1 MAINPY
7 FLSLTENP
15 RLAAGEVLRDAR
27 LQDDAPVDLEKLCRR
42 HDWSLSFKEFG
53 DGRDAYVQIDSD
65 GRVSIFVNTD
75 ESSEKDNFSLDS
87 VTRARQRFSMAHEIG
102 HATMHTHKD
111 KALQDALSVEKNLH
125 GKRYGFQRE
134 AQADEFGSEL
144 LIPQSQLIQLLRG
157 FKWDAFFTGAEEVA
171 SLYEVSLMAAA
182 IRLAKETPFPAM
194 LINFDSGGKAYQVPA
209 RSKDHADTGF
219 FFSHGERVPQ
229 GTLAD
234 ELLNKADCTTRRRR
248 QQDCTKWFSSKK
260 ARSYSLDEQVKRLGR
275 FGLMTFLG
283 FEERE
288 TEY

>member
-7 FLSLTENP
+7 FLNLTENP
-15 RLAAGEVLRDAR
+15 RQAAGEVLRDAR

-42 HDWSLSFKEFG
+42 HDWSLFFREFG
-53 DGRDAYVQIDSD
+53 DGRDAYVEIDPE

-111 KALQDALSVEKNLH
+111 KALQDALSVENNLH

-134 AQADEFGSEL
+134 AQADEFASEL
-144 LIPQSQLIQLLRG
+144 LIPQVQLTKLLKG
-157 FKWDAFFTGAEEVA
+157 FKWDAFFAGAEEVA
-171 SLYEVSLMAAA
+171 STYEVSLMATAL
-182 IRLAKETPFPAM
+182 RLAKEAPFPAM
-194 LINFDSGGKAYQVPA
+194 LINFDSTGKCYQVPA
-209 RSKDHADTGF
+209 RSKEHADTGF
-219 FFSHGERVPQ
+219 FFPHGERVPQ

-234 ELLNKADCTTRRRR
+234 EVLNKPDCMTTRRR
-248 QQDCTKWFSSKK
+248 QQDSTRWFSSKK
-260 ARSYSLDEQVKRLGR
+260 ARTYAVDEQVKRLGR
-275 FGLMTFLG
+275 FGLMAFLG
-283 FEERE
+283 FEEKE